1 MDPEQREQ
9 MLKNEI
15 ATLKNLKKIIAD
27 AASKFKKEGNTSHED
42 KINAIYNVL
51 VSTLHPDSI
60 AYMNELNRDLYK
72 NGNGKKQFL
81 FDAYTDTTERLDSLL
96 GRYKHQHNESEMTLP
111 DLNSLSA
118 DFQKLIEYVE
128 AKV

>member
-27 AASKFKKEGNTSHED
+27 AASKFKKEGNTSQED

-60 AYMNELNRDLYK
+60 IYMNELNRDLYK

-96 GRYKHQHNESEMTLP
+96 SRYKHQHIESEMTLP

>member
-15 ATLKNLKKIIAD
+15 ATLKNLKEIITD

-72 NGNGKKQFL
+72 NGNEKNNFFL
-81 FDAYTDTTERLDSLL
+81 MLIQTQQ
-96 GRYKHQHNESEMTLP
+96 K
-111 DLNSLSA
+111 DLILCLA
-118 DFQKLIEYVE
+118 DINTSTM
-128 AKV
+128 KVK

>member
-1 MDPEQREQ
+1 VAQI
-9 MLKNEI
+9 LL
-15 ATLKNLKKIIAD
+15 ATYKLNFAEEKSFQLTTTCRKRQGIQWIL
-27 AASKFKKEGNTSHED
+27 
-42 KINAIYNVL
+42 INAIYNVL

-81 FDAYTDTTERLDSLL
+81 FDAHTDTTERLDSLL
-96 GRYKHQHNESEMTLP
+96 GRYKHQHIESEMTLP

-128 AKV
+128 AKF